1 MATHLP
7 AWRTAGETGR
17 LTSVCVALRLTSK
30 MKCFTFSRAL
40 IRPWAGNESL
50 SFVLGGWG
58 GWIQCPPLSNGP
70 GWDKMAFA

>member
-1 MATHLP
+1 MEDS
-7 AWRTAGETGR
+7 WRDREADKCVYVC
-17 LTSVCVALRLTSK
+17 VCVALRLTSK
-30 MKCFTFSRAL
+30 NKCFTLSRAL

-70 GWDKMAFA
+70 GWDKMPFA